1 MIFST
6 KNREP
11 LLVGD
16 AAARLYAYIGG
27 ICRNS
32 GNVLTAAGGMPD
44 HVHLLVA
51 LGKQSCVADVVR
63 DIKSNSSGWIHKEFS
78 SLRGFAWQTGYGAF
92 GASHSSVGEVTR
104 YIAVQHEHHRV
115 RQFQEEFRL
124 SLKRHEIKYDE
135 RYVWD

>member
-92 GASHSSVGEVTR
+92 GASHSSVGEAKAGGSALTPGRSSRGGGENGGPSPAGGAGSRTR
-104 YIAVQHEHHRV
+104 
-115 RQFQEEFRL
+115 
-124 SLKRHEIKYDE
+124 
-135 RYVWD
+135 